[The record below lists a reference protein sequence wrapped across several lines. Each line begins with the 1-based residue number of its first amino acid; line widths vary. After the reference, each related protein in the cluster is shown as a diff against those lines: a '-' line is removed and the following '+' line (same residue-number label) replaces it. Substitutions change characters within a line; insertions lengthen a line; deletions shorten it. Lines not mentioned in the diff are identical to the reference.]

1 MSGFGST
8 CMICGCFPVWANPA
22 SSIQHREG
30 GRALRYH
37 LQMPDDQPN
46 AAPSADAE
54 RLTAFHEAGHAV
66 MAELCGR
73 LLTEV
78 EIVGDREHTGS
89 VQSLAF
95 LPNPDAEAEDIERHL
110 KIVLAGTVAETI
122 ISGRQGWDETSEDL
136 DAAVRLGMRL
146 VDDCE
151 DVLPLLQDIGA
162 DVKQDLDRHWPAV
175 EMLATELLDRK
186 TLTGSEVR
194 NLLKQHLT

>member
-1 MSGFGST
+1 
-8 CMICGCFPVWANPA
+8 
-22 SSIQHREG
+22 
-30 GRALRYH
+30 
-37 LQMPDDQPN
+37 MPDE
-46 AAPSADAE
+46 PSSNTPATAE

-95 LPNPDAEAEDIERHL
+95 PPDPEAEAEDIECHL
-110 KIVLAGTVAETI
+110 KIILAGTVAEAMV
-122 ISGRQGWDETSEDL
+122 SGRQGWDETSEDV

-151 DVLPLLQDIGA
+151 DVLPLLEDIGV
-162 DVKQDLDRHWPAV
+162 DVERDLQRNWSAV
-175 EMLATELLDRK
+175 EMLAAELLDRK
-186 TLTGSEVR
+186 AMTGSEVR
-194 NLLKQHLT
+194 KLLADVLG

>member
-1 MSGFGST
+1 
-8 CMICGCFPVWANPA
+8 
-22 SSIQHREG
+22 
-30 GRALRYH
+30 
-37 LQMPDDQPN
+37 MPDDIPN
-46 AAPSADAE
+46 TSPARDAD

-73 LLTEV
+73 FLTEV

-95 LPNPDAEAEDIERHL
+95 PPNREAETEDIERHL
-110 KIVLAGTVAETI
+110 KIILGGTVAEATV
-122 ISGRQGWDETSEDL
+122 SGRQGWDETSEDL

-194 NLLKQHLT
+194 NLLKPHLT

>member
-1 MSGFGST
+1 
-8 CMICGCFPVWANPA
+8 MICGCFPVWANPA

-95 LPNPDAEAEDIERHL
+95 SPDPEAEAEDVERQL
-110 KIVLAGTVAETI
+110 KIILAGTVAEAMV
-122 ISGRQGWDETSEDL
+122 SGRQGWDETSEDL
-136 DAAVRLGMRL
+136 ATAVRLGMRL

-151 DVLPLLQDIGA
+151 DVLPLLEDIGA
-162 DVKQDLDRHWPAV
+162 DVERDLRRQWSAV
-175 EMLATELLDRK
+175 EMLATELLRRK
-186 TLTGSEVR
+186 TLNGSEVR
-194 NLLKQHLT
+194 KLLADEFG